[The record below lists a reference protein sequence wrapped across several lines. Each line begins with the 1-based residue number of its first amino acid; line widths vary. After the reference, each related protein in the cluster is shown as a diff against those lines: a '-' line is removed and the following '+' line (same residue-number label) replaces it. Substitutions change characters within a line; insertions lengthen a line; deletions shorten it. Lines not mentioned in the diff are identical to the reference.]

1 MRNYDDDIDAWW
13 WYRMMHRGPGWVAR
27 GAVTCPLR
35 WCTRQNWCSLH
46 FYTFI
51 SWILHPTLYNL
62 ELTLQPRVYCNQDGS
77 MYSTWCTA
85 FQLIHCKG
93 SCILCTWLHCSRTCN
108 CDIGQLGISRLWEEG
123 GGGTDKLRE
132 KKLTHSLHC
141 ASLLPPHPTAL
152 INVQRK
158 IDHTLRQKFLH
169 IMSLCCI
176 DCRGVLH
183 VQKCNCSFTRRVK
196 KGADAKN
203 HLQLEKGNAWML
215 QILPLWQ
222 KWHMICGRAGSQG
235 GSNKKTPRWGYRTLA
250 PPDISPH

>member
-158 IDHTLRQKFLH
+158 IDDTLRMQRSFA
-169 IMSLCCI
+169 CPE
-176 DCRGVLH
+176 
-183 VQKCNCSFTRRVK
+183 VQLFFYK
-196 KGADAKN
+196 KG
-203 HLQLEKGNAWML
+203 EKKGRCHKSSPAGERKCLNAPDFTSLTKVIYDM
-215 QILPLWQ
+215 WQ
-222 KWHMICGRAGSQG
+222 GR
-235 GSNKKTPRWGYRTLA
+235 
-250 PPDISPH
+250 